1 MFLNIK
7 RNDISPALTRML
19 EMARNPRP
27 VVRAMG
33 TTFKS
38 ITEGNF
44 NSAGAEFRPTPW
56 KPKADGTACNL
67 IKSTTLAHSFQLL
80 ANERTATV
88 STPVPYAE
96 IHQTGGV
103 ILPKKKQAMRF
114 QIGGQ
119 WVTVKRVVMP
129 ARPFF
134 PVLNGKL
141 TPKAEDY
148 IRRAGERVAAKQ
160 IGAASE

>member
-1 MFLNIK
+1 MFLTIK

-19 EMARNPRP
+19 QMAKSPRP

-56 KPKADGTACNL
+56 KPKADGSACNL
-67 IKSTTLAHSFQLL
+67 LKSTTLAHSFHLQ
-80 ANERTATV
+80 AEERTATV
-88 STPVPYAE
+88 STPMPYAG

-103 ILPKKKQAMRF
+103 ILPKAKKALRF

-119 WVTVKRVVMP
+119 WITVKKVVMP
-129 ARPFF
+129 PRPFF

-141 TPKAEDY
+141 TPKAEEF